1 MEPRLSLLCLN
12 SGKTALDERHLQL
25 QLGSVVDVVVTIP
38 HLTGRKPRQQ
48 LSGGWTTDQRVRHEI
63 DWLGEAAA
71 ELLPSST
78 VAAKDCRL
86 GVVGVGLDA
95 GRDRDIP
102 TVRTH
107 WIGRDGP
114 AIPPVQP
121 WGSLPGRT
129 RVGGVSAAAVAA
141 FIEVTVKSGVRPPML
156 AVAER
161 APPGALAPTGS
172 LRPHPD
178 LSPPPRSAPE

>member
-25 QLGSVVDVVVTIP
+25 QLGPAVAVVVTLP
-38 HLTGRKPRQQ
+38 HLTGRKPSQQ
-48 LSGGWTTDQRVRHEI
+48 LSRGWTTDQRVRHEI

-86 GVVGVGLDA
+86 GVVGMGLDA

-107 WIGRDGP
+107 RIGRDVP
-114 AIPPVQP
+114 AVPPFQP
-121 WGSLPGRT
+121 RAPLPGRT
-129 RVGGVSAAAVAA
+129 PVGAYN
-141 FIEVTVKSGVRPPML
+141 TP
-156 AVAER
+156 
-161 APPGALAPTGS
+161 
-172 LRPHPD
+172 
-178 LSPPPRSAPE
+178 SPPHLIQM

>member
-25 QLGSVVDVVVTIP
+25 QLGPAVAVVVTLP
-38 HLTGRKPRQQ
+38 HLTGRKPSQQ
-48 LSGGWTTDQRVRHEI
+48 LSRGWTTDQRVRHEI

-86 GVVGVGLDA
+86 GVVGMGLDA

-107 WIGRDGP
+107 RIGRDGP
-114 AIPPVQP
+114 AVPPVQP

-129 RVGGVSAAAVAA
+129 RVGGVSAAAVPASMP
-141 FIEVTVKSGVRPPML
+141 TTMRSGSSGES
-156 AVAER
+156 A
-161 APPGALAPTGS
+161 
-172 LRPHPD
+172 
-178 LSPPPRSAPE
+178 SPIT

>member
-25 QLGSVVDVVVTIP
+25 QLGPAVAVVVTLP
-38 HLTGRKPRQQ
+38 HLTGRKPSQQ
-48 LSGGWTTDQRVRHEI
+48 LSRGWTTDQRVRHEI

-86 GVVGVGLDA
+86 GVVGMGLDA

-107 WIGRDGP
+107 RIGRDGP
-114 AIPPVQP
+114 AVPPVQP

-141 FIEVTVKSGVRPPML
+141 FIEMTVKSGV
-156 AVAER
+156 
-161 APPGALAPTGS
+161 
-172 LRPHPD
+172 LRPLMAIAHRAAAGGLPRTAS
-178 LSPPPRSAPE
+178 LSRAHHFSRPACLRHK

>member
-25 QLGSVVDVVVTIP
+25 QLGPAVAVVVTLP
-38 HLTGRKPRQQ
+38 HLTGRKPSQQ
-48 LSGGWTTDQRVRHEI
+48 LSRGWTTDQRVRHEI

-86 GVVGVGLDA
+86 GVVCMGFDA
-95 GRDRDIP
+95 RRDRDIP

-107 WIGRDGP
+107 RIGRDGP
-114 AIPPVQP
+114 AVPPVQP

-141 FIEVTVKSGVRPPML
+141 FIEMTVKSGVCRQPVGVAPRPATVGL
-156 AVAER
+156 SR
-161 APPGALAPTGS
+161 AGPLGGA
-172 LRPHPD
+172 
-178 LSPPPRSAPE
+178 